1 MERNRNGIA
10 STFIAGTKFPCDRAR
25 PDRRQKQRD
34 DRCDGPRKVGAA
46 VHRQLHPLMMVSAKG
61 RKGSTRFYR
70 SLRGIAILSMR
81 LSLMVHRD
89 HPCGLRLRVLAY
101 WGCVTR
107 GNRFDR
113 GRSEGLIV
121 KSTLR
126 FVQLAVVA
134 AAVTL
139 ASPAL
144 AVTDIMWWHAMSGEL
159 GRQLDKLAADFNA
172 SQSEYRIVPT
182 YKGNYSETA
191 TATMMAARGA
201 IYPVFELMR
210 DEQEAFS
217 TAAYLPAITGYYTDV
232 AGNMLSFP
240 FNSSTPILYYNKNL
254 FRAAGL
260 DPEVAPKTWGEVGAA
275 AKRLR
280 AYGAVCGFTTS
291 WPSWINVENF
301 SAFHNLPMSTKA
313 NGFDGLDAV
322 LTFNNPLMVR
332 HVAQLAEWQATKM
345 FDYSGRATSAEPRF
359 QNGECGIFIGS
370 SATRA
375 DIRANSK
382 FEVGYG
388 MLPYWPDVEGA
399 PQNTTI
405 GGATLWV
412 LRDRPRD
419 EYKGVAKFFGF
430 LSKPEIQAVWHQ
442 NTGYLP
448 ITRAA
453 FELTRAQGF
462 YDRNPGTAISIE
474 QITLKAPTLNSR
486 GVRLGSFVLIRDV
499 IDDELEQAFSGK
511 KSAQAALDSAVE
523 RGNRLLRQF
532 ERANPDR

>member
-1 MERNRNGIA
+1 MGL
-10 STFIAGTKFPCDRAR
+10 SV
-25 PDRRQKQRD
+25 Q
-34 DRCDGPRKVGAA
+34 
-46 VHRQLHPLMMVSAKG
+46 SAL
-61 RKGSTRFYR
+61 R
-70 SLRGIAILSMR
+70 SL
-81 LSLMVHRD
+81 
-89 HPCGLRLRVLAY
+89 
-101 WGCVTR
+101 
-107 GNRFDR
+107 
-113 GRSEGLIV
+113 
-121 KSTLR
+121 
-126 FVQLAVVA
+126 QLAVA
-134 AAVTL
+134 AAVVSF

-159 GRQLDKLAADFNA
+159 GRQLEKLAADFNA
-172 SQSEYRIVPT
+172 SQSEYRIVPS
-182 YKGNYSETA
+182 YKGNYTETVTAAIFAFRSRSQPAIVQVNEIA

-217 TAAYLPAITGYYTDV
+217 PAAYLPAVTGYYADV

-240 FNSSTPILYYNKNL
+240 FNASTPILYYNKNL

-260 DPEVAPKTWGEVGAA
+260 DPEIAPKTWPEVGAA

-280 AYGAVCGFTTS
+280 ASGAVCGFTTS

-301 SAFHNLPMSTKA
+301 SAFHNLPISTRA

-322 LTFNNPLMVR
+322 LTFNNPVMVR
-332 HVAQLAEWQATKM
+332 HIAQLAEWQTTKV

-359 QNGECGIFIGS
+359 QNGECGIFVGS

-375 DIRANSK
+375 DIKANSK
-382 FEVGYG
+382 FDIGYG

-399 PQNTTI
+399 PQNSSI

-412 LRDRPRD
+412 LRNRPRA

-430 LSKPEIQAVWHQ
+430 LSRPEIQAAWHQ

-448 ITRAA
+448 VTRAA
-453 FELTRAQGF
+453 FDLTRVQGF

-474 QITLKAPTLNSR
+474 QMTLKPPTENSR

-511 KSAQAALDSAVE
+511 KSAQAALDSGVE

>member
-1 MERNRNGIA
+1 M
-10 STFIAGTKFPCDRAR
+10 
-25 PDRRQKQRD
+25 
-34 DRCDGPRKVGAA
+34 
-46 VHRQLHPLMMVSAKG
+46 AK
-61 RKGSTRFYR
+61 
-70 SLRGIAILSMR
+70 
-81 LSLMVHRD
+81 
-89 HPCGLRLRVLAY
+89 P
-101 WGCVTR
+101 
-107 GNRFDR
+107 
-113 GRSEGLIV
+113 
-121 KSTLR
+121 TLR
-126 FVQLAVVA
+126 FLQVAAVAAVVG
-134 AAVTL
+134 L
-139 ASPAL
+139 ASPAW

-159 GRQLDKLAADFNA
+159 GRQLEKLAADFNA
-172 SQSEYRIVPT
+172 SQSEYRVVPS
-182 YKGNYSETA
+182 YKGNYTETVTAAIFAFRSRSQPAIVQVNEIA

-210 DEQEAFS
+210 DEKEAFS
-217 TAAYLPAITGYYTDV
+217 PAAYLPAVTGYYADV

-240 FNSSTPILYYNKNL
+240 FNASTPILYYNKTL

-260 DPEVAPKTWGEVGAA
+260 DPEIVPKIWAEVGAA

-280 AYGAVCGFTTS
+280 ASGVACGFTTS

-301 SAFHNLPMSTKA
+301 SAFHNLPISTRA

-322 LTFNNPLMVR
+322 LTFNNPVMVR
-332 HVAQLAEWQATKM
+332 HIAQLADWQTTKV
-345 FDYSGRATSAEPRF
+345 FDYSGRATTAEPRF
-359 QNGECGIFIGS
+359 QNGECGIFVGS

-375 DIRANSK
+375 DIRANSR

-399 PQNTTI
+399 PQNTII

-412 LRDRPRD
+412 LRDRPRA
-419 EYKGVAKFFGF
+419 EYKGVAKFFGY
-430 LSKPEIQAVWHQ
+430 LSKPEIQAAWHQ

-448 ITRAA
+448 VTRAA
-453 FELTRAQGF
+453 FDLTRAQGF

-474 QITLKAPTLNSR
+474 QITLKPPTENSR

-499 IDDELEQAFSGK
+499 IDDELEQAFAGK

>member
-1 MERNRNGIA
+1 
-10 STFIAGTKFPCDRAR
+10 
-25 PDRRQKQRD
+25 
-34 DRCDGPRKVGAA
+34 
-46 VHRQLHPLMMVSAKG
+46 
-61 RKGSTRFYR
+61 
-70 SLRGIAILSMR
+70 
-81 LSLMVHRD
+81 
-89 HPCGLRLRVLAY
+89 
-101 WGCVTR
+101 
-107 GNRFDR
+107 
-113 GRSEGLIV
+113 LIV
-121 KSTLR
+121 KSALR
-126 FVQLAVVA
+126 FLQLA
-134 AAVTL
+134 AAVAAIIM
-139 ASPAL
+139 ASPAH
-144 AVTDIMWWHAMSGEL
+144 AVTEIMWWHAMSGEL

-172 SQSEYRIVPT
+172 SQSEYRIVPS
-182 YKGNYSETA
+182 YKGNYTETVTAAIFAFRSRSQPAIVQVNEIA
-191 TATMMAARGA
+191 TATMMAAKGA
-201 IYPVFELMR
+201 IYPVYELMR

-217 TAAYLPAITGYYTDV
+217 PAAYLPAVTGYYSDV

-240 FNSSTPILYYNKNL
+240 FNTSTPILYYNKNL

-260 DPEVAPKTWGEVGAA
+260 DPEIAPKTWPDVGAA

-280 AYGAVCGFTTS
+280 AAGSVCGFTTS

-301 SAFHNLPMSTKA
+301 SAFHNLPISTRA
-313 NGFDGLDAV
+313 NGFGGLDAV

-332 HVAQLAEWQATKM
+332 HIAQLAEWQTTKV
-345 FDYSGRATSAEPRF
+345 FDFSGRATSAEPRF
-359 QNGECGIFIGS
+359 QNGECGIFMGS

-375 DIRANSK
+375 DIKANSK

-388 MLPYWPDVEGA
+388 MLPYWPGVEGA
-399 PQNTTI
+399 PQNTII

-430 LSKPEIQAVWHQ
+430 LSKPEIQAAWHQ

-448 ITRAA
+448 VTRAA
-453 FELTRAQGF
+453 FDLTRAQGF
-462 YDRNPGTAISIE
+462 YDRNPGAAISIE
-474 QITLKAPTLNSR
+474 QMTLRPPTENSK

-511 KSAQAALDSAVE
+511 KSAQGALDSAVE